1 VRQQFPPE
9 GAMDDLKPDWLDLE
23 TNIPIE
29 SKDEKKRTVVKIT
42 SLSRD
47 TIERRYGH
55 LINRP
60 SEGRCSMKMRHALA
74 IANGTID

>member
-1 VRQQFPPE
+1 MEELQS
-9 GAMDDLKPDWLDLE
+9 KPDWLDLE
-23 TNIPIE
+23 SGIPLE
-29 SKDEKKRTVVKIT
+29 SKNKAKRTVASIT

-60 SEGRCSMKMRHALA
+60 SNGRCSMKLRHALA